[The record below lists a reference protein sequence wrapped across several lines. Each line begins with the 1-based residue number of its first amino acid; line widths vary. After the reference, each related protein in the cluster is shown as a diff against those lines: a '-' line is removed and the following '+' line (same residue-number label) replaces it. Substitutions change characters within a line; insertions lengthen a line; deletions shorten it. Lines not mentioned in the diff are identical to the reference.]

1 MNKEELH
8 LGLSDPAAQTLAWS
22 EAEAQAPEVV
32 ALGSEPARGTV
43 LLRVREDPVITTHSV
58 DTQLN

>member
-1 MNKEELH
+1 MNKEEVH
-8 LGLSDPAAQTLAWS
+8 LVLGNPAAQTLAWAR
-22 EAEAQAPEVV
+22 AEAHAPEVV
-32 ALGSEPARGTV
+32 ALGSDPARGTV